1 VLFVVCFV
9 VGAAV
14 QGDIPTY
21 DDGGEAIADWYAD
34 NWREYLI
41 GDFIIG
47 LGFILFYFPFL
58 VGLYARL
65 RAADGEP
72 AVFSRVALLG
82 GILLPVAGLVG
93 TVLNAALALLE
104 GDVGSE
110 VAATVSAA
118 AFHTYV
124 SLGGILTV
132 FLGGAAIVILRSKAF
147 WAWLGWLAAAIALVG
162 ILGSAASIEEQ
173 RGGSAGDRR
182 HARLRRLRRL
192 GARRLGGHAP
202 ERRAAW
208 ERSLSKLLRHAL
220 TFSSW
225 RFDLRTRAC
234 QVFLAES

>member
-1 VLFVVCFV
+1 MTRIWTLVGACGVLFVVCFV

-93 TVLNAALALLE
+93 AVLNAALALLE
-104 GDVGSE
+104 GDVSPE

-162 ILGSAASIEEQ
+162 ILGSAASIENNAEGALAIVGMLDFVVFGVWVLGVSAAMLRSEEP
-173 RGGSAGDRR
+173 RGS
-182 HARLRRLRRL
+182 
-192 GARRLGGHAP
+192 GA
-202 ERRAAW
+202 
-208 ERSLSKLLRHAL
+208 
-220 TFSSW
+220 
-225 RFDLRTRAC
+225 
-234 QVFLAES
+234 